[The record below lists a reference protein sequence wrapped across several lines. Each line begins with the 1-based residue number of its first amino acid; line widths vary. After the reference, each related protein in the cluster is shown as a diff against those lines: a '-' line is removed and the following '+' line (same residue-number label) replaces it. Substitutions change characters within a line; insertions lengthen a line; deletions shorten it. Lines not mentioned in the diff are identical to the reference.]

1 MLQAV
6 LPITLAEQVLE
17 NIPRKTKWANHISD
31 NPEELEILS
40 ERIDPAPGTHKV
52 KYSSGIDDI
61 EIIHTAHTRKGFAL
75 GAVLAAEFLKGKKG
89 IYSMKEVLGCKTRLF
104 INDKMKF
111 LVPIILF
118 ISMFSA
124 CKQKQEKDQV
134 NTLAPLDNLKTG
146 NERFVSGHPVHPDET
161 LDRIRELKKG
171 QNPFVVVVSCSD
183 SRLPPELIFDQGLGD
198 VFSIRTAGNVIGDY
212 ELGSIEY
219 AIEHLH
225 CKLIVVLGHEN
236 CGAIQAYA
244 TSGNEKHNDHIQ
256 TLVDYIAAEE
266 EEKIIPDSLRS
277 NIDIL
282 VKANIAHAVNLLRSS
297 TPVLKP
303 LVDKN
308 EIKIIGAYYDLD
320 SGNVLF
326 DK

>member
-1 MLQAV
+1 
-6 LPITLAEQVLE
+6 
-17 NIPRKTKWANHISD
+17 
-31 NPEELEILS
+31 
-40 ERIDPAPGTHKV
+40 
-52 KYSSGIDDI
+52 
-61 EIIHTAHTRKGFAL
+61 
-75 GAVLAAEFLKGKKG
+75 
-89 IYSMKEVLGCKTRLF
+89 
-104 INDKMKF
+104 MKF
-111 LVPIILF
+111 LVPILF
-118 ISMFSA
+118 ISLLFS
-124 CKQKQEKDQV
+124 CKQNQEKDQV
-134 NTLAPLDNLKTG
+134 TALTPLDKLKVG
-146 NERFVSGHPVHPDET
+146 NESFVSGHPVHPDET

-219 AIEHLH
+219 AVEHLH

-244 TSGNEKHNDHIQ
+244 TSGKEKHNDHIQ

-266 EEKIIPDSLRS
+266 EEKNISDSLRS
-277 NIDIL
+277 NIDTL
-282 VKANIAHAVNLLRSS
+282 VKANIVHAVNLLRSS

-308 EIKIIGAYYDLD
+308 EIKIIGAYYDLG

>member
-1 MLQAV
+1 
-6 LPITLAEQVLE
+6 
-17 NIPRKTKWANHISD
+17 
-31 NPEELEILS
+31 
-40 ERIDPAPGTHKV
+40 
-52 KYSSGIDDI
+52 
-61 EIIHTAHTRKGFAL
+61 
-75 GAVLAAEFLKGKKG
+75 
-89 IYSMKEVLGCKTRLF
+89 
-104 INDKMKF
+104 MKF
-111 LVPIILF
+111 ILPLVLL

-134 NTLAPLDNLKTG
+134 STPSPLDKLKSG
-146 NERFVSGHPVHPDET
+146 NENFVSEHPVHPHET
-161 LDRIRELKKG
+161 QNRIKELKEG
-171 QNPFVVVVSCSD
+171 QHPFVVVISCSD

-219 AIEHLH
+219 AVEHLH

-244 TSGNEKHNDHIQ
+244 TSGNEKHDDHIQ

-266 EEKIIPDSLRS
+266 EEKIIPDSSRS
-277 NIDIL
+277 DIDIL
-282 VKANIAHAVNLLRSS
+282 VKANITHGVNFLRSS

-320 SGNVLF
+320 SGDVLF

>member
-1 MLQAV
+1 
-6 LPITLAEQVLE
+6 
-17 NIPRKTKWANHISD
+17 
-31 NPEELEILS
+31 
-40 ERIDPAPGTHKV
+40 
-52 KYSSGIDDI
+52 
-61 EIIHTAHTRKGFAL
+61 
-75 GAVLAAEFLKGKKG
+75 
-89 IYSMKEVLGCKTRLF
+89 
-104 INDKMKF
+104 MKF
-111 LVPIILF
+111 LVPILF
-118 ISMFSA
+118 ISLFFS
-124 CKQKQEKDQV
+124 CSQRQEKDQV
-134 NTLAPLDNLKTG
+134 GTLAPLDKLKIG

-219 AIEHLH
+219 AVEHLH

-266 EEKIIPDSLRS
+266 EEKIVPDSLRS

-282 VKANIAHAVNLLRSS
+282 VKANIAHAVNLLSSS

-326 DK
+326 NK

>member
-1 MLQAV
+1 
-6 LPITLAEQVLE
+6 
-17 NIPRKTKWANHISD
+17 
-31 NPEELEILS
+31 
-40 ERIDPAPGTHKV
+40 
-52 KYSSGIDDI
+52 
-61 EIIHTAHTRKGFAL
+61 
-75 GAVLAAEFLKGKKG
+75 
-89 IYSMKEVLGCKTRLF
+89 
-104 INDKMKF
+104 MKF
-111 LVPIILF
+111 LAPILF
-118 ISMFSA
+118 IGLLFS
-124 CKQKQEKDQV
+124 CSQKQEKDQV
-134 NTLAPLDNLKTG
+134 STLAPLDKLKAG
-146 NERFVSGHPVHPDET
+146 NERFISGHPVHPDET

-171 QNPFVVVVSCSD
+171 QNPFVVIVSCSD

-198 VFSIRTAGNVIGDY
+198 VFSIRTAGNVVGDY

-277 NIDIL
+277 NIDTL

-320 SGNVLF
+320 SGKVLF

>member
-1 MLQAV
+1 
-6 LPITLAEQVLE
+6 
-17 NIPRKTKWANHISD
+17 
-31 NPEELEILS
+31 
-40 ERIDPAPGTHKV
+40 
-52 KYSSGIDDI
+52 
-61 EIIHTAHTRKGFAL
+61 
-75 GAVLAAEFLKGKKG
+75 
-89 IYSMKEVLGCKTRLF
+89 
-104 INDKMKF
+104 MKF
-111 LVPIILF
+111 LLPIILF
-118 ISMFSA
+118 ISLLTS

-134 NTLAPLDNLKTG
+134 NTLAPLDNLKAG
-146 NERFVSGHPVHPDET
+146 NESVVSGHPVHPDET
-161 LDRIRELKKG
+161 LNRIRELKKG

-219 AIEHLH
+219 AVEHLH

-244 TSGNEKHNDHIQ
+244 TSGNEKHDDHIQ

-266 EEKIIPDSLRS
+266 EEKIIPDSSRS

-282 VKANIAHAVNLLRSS
+282 VNANIVHAVNLLRSS

-308 EIKIIGAYYDLD
+308 EIKIIGAYYELD

>member
-1 MLQAV
+1 
-6 LPITLAEQVLE
+6 
-17 NIPRKTKWANHISD
+17 
-31 NPEELEILS
+31 
-40 ERIDPAPGTHKV
+40 
-52 KYSSGIDDI
+52 
-61 EIIHTAHTRKGFAL
+61 
-75 GAVLAAEFLKGKKG
+75 
-89 IYSMKEVLGCKTRLF
+89 
-104 INDKMKF
+104 
-111 LVPIILF
+111 
-118 ISMFSA
+118 MFFS
-124 CKQKQEKDQV
+124 CKQNQKKDQV
-134 NTLAPLDNLKTG
+134 TALAPLDKLKVG

-219 AIEHLH
+219 AVEHLH

-266 EEKIIPDSLRS
+266 EEKIVPDSLRS

-282 VKANIAHAVNLLRSS
+282 VKANIAHAVNLLSSS

>member
-1 MLQAV
+1 
-6 LPITLAEQVLE
+6 
-17 NIPRKTKWANHISD
+17 
-31 NPEELEILS
+31 
-40 ERIDPAPGTHKV
+40 
-52 KYSSGIDDI
+52 
-61 EIIHTAHTRKGFAL
+61 
-75 GAVLAAEFLKGKKG
+75 
-89 IYSMKEVLGCKTRLF
+89 
-104 INDKMKF
+104 MKF
-111 LVPIILF
+111 LLPIILF
-118 ISMFSA
+118 ISLLTS

-134 NTLAPLDNLKTG
+134 NTLAPLDNLKAG

-171 QNPFVVVVSCSD
+171 QNPFAVVVSCSD

-219 AIEHLH
+219 AVEHLH

-244 TSGNEKHNDHIQ
+244 TSGNEKHDDHIQ

-277 NIDIL
+277 NIDTL
-282 VKANIAHAVNLLRSS
+282 VKANIVHAVNLLRSS

-308 EIKIIGAYYDLD
+308 EINIIGAYYDLD

>member
-1 MLQAV
+1 
-6 LPITLAEQVLE
+6 
-17 NIPRKTKWANHISD
+17 
-31 NPEELEILS
+31 
-40 ERIDPAPGTHKV
+40 
-52 KYSSGIDDI
+52 
-61 EIIHTAHTRKGFAL
+61 
-75 GAVLAAEFLKGKKG
+75 
-89 IYSMKEVLGCKTRLF
+89 
-104 INDKMKF
+104 MKF
-111 LVPIILF
+111 LISILF
-118 ISMFSA
+118 ISLFFS
-124 CKQKQEKDQV
+124 CNQKQEKDQD
-134 NTLAPLDNLKTG
+134 TALTPLEKLKVG
-146 NERFVSGHPVHPDET
+146 NEKFVSGHPVHPDET

-171 QNPFVVVVSCSD
+171 QDPFVVVVSCSD

-219 AIEHLH
+219 AVEHLH

-244 TSGNEKHNDHIQ
+244 TSGNEKHDDHIQ

-266 EEKIIPDSLRS
+266 EEKNIPDSLRS
-277 NIDIL
+277 NMDIL
-282 VKANIAHAVNLLRSS
+282 VKANITHGVNFLRSS

-303 LVDKN
+303 LNDKN

-320 SGNVLF
+320 SGKVLF

>member
-1 MLQAV
+1 
-6 LPITLAEQVLE
+6 
-17 NIPRKTKWANHISD
+17 
-31 NPEELEILS
+31 
-40 ERIDPAPGTHKV
+40 
-52 KYSSGIDDI
+52 
-61 EIIHTAHTRKGFAL
+61 
-75 GAVLAAEFLKGKKG
+75 
-89 IYSMKEVLGCKTRLF
+89 
-104 INDKMKF
+104 
-111 LVPIILF
+111 
-118 ISMFSA
+118 MFSA
-124 CKQKQEKDQV
+124 CKQKQENGQV
-134 NTLAPLDNLKTG
+134 NTLSPLDNLKTG
-146 NERFVSGHPVHPDET
+146 NVRFVSGHPVHPNET
-161 LDRIRELKKG
+161 LSRIRELKKG
-171 QNPFVVVVSCSD
+171 QNPFVIVVSCSD
-183 SRLPPELIFDQGLGD
+183 SRLPPELILDQGLGD

-219 AIEHLH
+219 AVEHLH

-266 EEKIIPDSLRS
+266 EEKIVPDSLRS

-282 VKANIAHAVNLLRSS
+282 VKANIAHAVNLLSSS

-320 SGNVLF
+320 SGNVVF